1 MKSNK
6 QMISEIKRDMQRAEM
21 AAEMNAEKEKIGEKR
36 NMKPVKVLGLA
47 AALVLVLSLSVFAA
61 YKLTVPKELEEQLGT
76 SFENIRAVID
86 DGSKADGYVKI
97 INKSVE
103 SGDYVITFEAL
114 ADSSYLR
121 NVFEGTADHKTLEF
135 SKKDTFALFTVR
147 RADGAPAGLTFEDL
161 NYTVCLKGYAP
172 NIAFSKGKAFYDE
185 NGVVWFAAQVTDAK
199 VFGGE
204 ELYITVHECNSADW
218 EYLRMDENGEFYFT
232 DRYDDRFKGI
242 KAIFEL
248 PLEND
253 GTDPRT
259 KEQFMADRNV
269 FISDPDYSWYDEKAG
284 KDDAFMASGADL
296 TPYIGSHEWLG
307 SNPLQFGKV
316 AMAEEYIEH
325 RNDWMNGRLR
335 LLTYEEA
342 DNIANASIALLTEN
356 YDLEKI
362 CAEDEKQFE
371 KLVETA
377 EFKEEFFPAD
387 APFFTLSDGSKAYYL
402 PCGSFIHLKN
412 DNTASLVCAPCANV
426 IVECDGINPILNAV
440 NYYMGYCGEFVG
452 SNGSGGS
459 VSNTVV
465 AAGRYLDGLGFD
477 EAYPTYAGGDIDN
490 FRIGYNDTLSR
501 ITCREDAVYLIA
513 SEFCG
518 YTGTIEVIG

>member
-1 MKSNK
+1 MRSNK
-6 QMISEIKRDMQRAEM
+6 EMIAEIKKDIKRAEI
-21 AAEMNAEKEKIGEKR
+21 AAEMNANASVQNAGHGRKT
-36 NMKPVKVLGLA
+36 VKVFVLA
-47 AALVLVLSLSVFAA
+47 AALLAVLSLSVFAA
-61 YKLTVPKELEEQLGT
+61 YKLMIPKQISDDLGVD
-76 SFENIRAVID
+76 FENVRTVVE
-86 DGSKADGYVKI
+86 DGKADAETVKVVH
-97 INKSVE
+97 KSAE

-114 ADSSYLR
+114 ADSSALR
-121 NVFEGTADHKTLEF
+121 NVFEGTADHKKLEL

-172 NIAFSKGKAFYDE
+172 NIAFSKGKAFYAE

-199 VFGGE
+199 VFGGD
-204 ELYITVHECNSADW
+204 ELYIAVHECNTADW
-218 EYLRMDENGEFYFT
+218 EYFRMDENGEFYFT
-232 DRYDDRFKGI
+232 DRYEGI

-253 GTDPRT
+253 GTDSRT

-269 FISDPDYSWYDEKAG
+269 FISDPDYSWYDEKAA
-284 KDDAFMASGADL
+284 KDDAFKSSCVDL

-307 SNPLQFGKV
+307 SYPLQFGKV

-325 RNDWMNGRLR
+325 RNDWMNGGLR

-342 DNIANASIALLTEN
+342 ENIANAAAALLAESC
-356 YDLEKI
+356 DLEKI

-377 EFKEEFFPAD
+377 EFKEEFFPSD
-387 APFFTLSDGSKAYYL
+387 ASFFTLSDGSKAYYL
-402 PCGSFIHLKN
+402 PCGSFIHLKK

-426 IVECDGINPILNAV
+426 IVECDGINPILNAI
-440 NYYMGYCGEFVG
+440 NAYTGYCGALIG
-452 SNGSGGS
+452 SNGTGHS
-459 VSNTVV
+459 VTSLVTV
-465 AAGRYLDGLGFD
+465 AGRYLDGLGLD
-477 EAYPTYAGGDIDN
+477 EAYPTYAGGNIDD
-490 FRIGYNDTLSR
+490 FKIGYDDNLKL
-501 ITCREDAVYLIA
+501 ITGREDAVYLIA

-518 YTGTIEVIG
+518 YTGTIEVIA